1 MGNQLKK
8 KNLGI
13 LWIFF
18 IIYPLLAFVNSVRFP
33 KVKEYRII
41 VYAFAIF
48 YGYTF
53 VPTPNSDATRYEER
67 VTQLES
73 YPFNEYWQDISTMY
87 DADVPYNDAYVYT
100 VLFVVSK
107 FSSNPIVYRVVFA
120 TIYFYILL
128 GLFYSVYDYVEI
140 NKKYKAV
147 FWYVLGLVFVL
158 NLSSGINGV
167 RFPLA
172 LQLFFLGFFKY
183 VTTNKW
189 KYLLLCFSTFLVH
202 FMMGFS
208 IIFLLIFVLT
218 KKYYNPLYA
227 LILCLVFFVVSSS
240 GLVASNAA
248 LLGDGIEQKTESY
261 SENEEYREHRNAHLD
276 SVNWYIK
283 FDRFSTYYFGLL
295 SLVLIIAYRKK
306 IQKDALASHLEYFT
320 ILMYIASFVS
330 AQLVDEL
337 SNRYYIFANTA
348 LLILMYYLSSINN
361 NKIIRRLTLI
371 FIPVGLL
378 HILIMLRADQTTI
391 SSNLLFGNLIT
402 EYFYKND

>member
-1 MGNQLKK
+1 MGDQLKK

-33 KVKEYRII
+33 KVKQYRII

-67 VTQLES
+67 ASQVGNYS
-73 YPFNEYWQDISTMY
+73 FDEYWQDISTMY
-87 DADVPYNDAYVYT
+87 EADVPYNDAYVYT
-100 VLFVVSK
+100 VFFVVSK
-107 FSSNPIVYRVVFA
+107 FSSNPVVYRVVFA
-120 TIYFYILL
+120 AIYFYVLL
-128 GLFYSVYDYVEI
+128 ALFYSVYDYVEI

-183 VTTNKW
+183 VTTNNW

-208 IIFLLIFVLT
+208 LVFLLIFVFS

-227 LILCLVFFVVSSS
+227 LILCLVFLVVSSS

-248 LLGDGIEQKTESY
+248 LLGDGIEQRTESY

-276 SVNWYIK
+276 TVNWYVK

-306 IQKDALASHLEYFT
+306 LYKDALALQLEYFA
-320 ILMYIASFVS
+320 ILMYIASFIS

-337 SNRYYIFANTA
+337 SNRYYIFANA
-348 LLILMYYLSSINN
+348 SFMILMYYLSSINN
-361 NKIIRRLTLI
+361 SKVIRRLTYL
-371 FIPVGLL
+371 FIPICLL
-378 HILIMLRADQTTI
+378 HILIMMRGDQDSFNANFLMGNIFTT
-391 SSNLLFGNLIT
+391 
-402 EYFYKND
+402 YFSR